1 MGRTACTEPQCLYKG
16 AVYLNSK
23 EITYHRNIGPNLTMK
38 PQKEK
43 AYLNIEITPETT
55 YELKNTSVPLKY
67 SRVF

>member
-1 MGRTACTEPQCLYKG
+1 
-16 AVYLNSK
+16 
-23 EITYHRNIGPNLTMK
+23 MK